1 MHRQQVKEE
10 TKYDSYKNTKVVIKV
25 SNFGPWTFKHMDFV
39 QMDGKKISPFIWQMH
54 IWFYYFFNCP
64 EFYRGWSW
72 WHPRSLSCWCN
83 VHSAYT
89 CKITNNR
96 VWGYFGTNSEN
107 LFTCWNRPCR
117 QHKHKM
123 SHLANPWMQ
132 PARSLVMRP
141 FSTVSTQTFSNVW
154 ENLHGV
160 ETQRDTSSW
169 FQSVR
174 ACATWQT
181 DNKLTVSILDQVWI
195 SIQFASVLQPSGPSK
210 DASNGVGTG
219 GSSLQREGSD

>member
-1 MHRQQVKEE
+1 MHV
-10 TKYDSYKNTKVVIKV
+10 
-25 SNFGPWTFKHMDFV
+25 
-39 QMDGKKISPFIWQMH
+39 
-54 IWFYYFFNCP
+54 WFYFFNCP
-64 EFYRGWSW
+64 EFYPGWSW
-72 WHPRSLSCWCN
+72 WHPRSLTCWRN

-89 CKITNNR
+89 CKITGCEVTLALIQKMCLHVEIGLAGNTNN
-96 VWGYFGTNSEN
+96 
-107 LFTCWNRPCR
+107 
-117 QHKHKM
+117 KM
-123 SHLANPWMQ
+123 LSHLANPWMQ
-132 PARSLVMRP
+132 PARSLVMTP

-154 ENLHGV
+154 ENLQGV

-174 ACATWQT
+174 ARVTWQT
-181 DNKLTVSILDQVWI
+181 DDKLTVSILDQVWI